1 VVEKK
6 IPGIDVQDNKREQAL
21 AALLELEVTG
31 KRGGYD
37 AFDELGNPYELK
49 TTSKNDVGT
58 GRDVGRDFVA
68 KLRSEYFIAAKTDPE
83 SIEWKPAKII
93 ACHPDDLES
102 WISEKLESRL
112 AKDEKLLDRVLA
124 RIKNIFQ
131 NDDVERVVYLMSR
144 GMTYNNPK
152 ISWDYLERHGTTLD
166 IKNPAKS
173 LKKFVNQRPLPIQ
186 N

>member
-1 VVEKK
+1 M
-6 IPGIDVQDNKREQAL
+6 L
-21 AALLELEVTG
+21 
-31 KRGGYD
+31 
-37 AFDELGNPYELK
+37 F
-49 TTSKNDVGT
+49 
-58 GRDVGRDFVA
+58 
-68 KLRSEYFIAAKTDPE
+68 RS
-83 SIEWKPAKII
+83 KII
-93 ACHPDDLES
+93 VCHPDDLEN
-102 WISEKLESRL
+102 WILEKLESRL

-131 NDDVERVVYLMSR
+131 NDEVERVVYLMSR

-152 ISWDYLERHGTTLD
+152 ISWEYLEKHGTTLD